1 MVSNIDTSIKIK
13 EKTVQKLNLLKY
25 KLGAKSIDE
34 VIERLL
40 KIISHFKLAEEL
52 KEIGGKK

>member
-1 MVSNIDTSIKIK
+1 MTITTLQISEETRN
-13 EKTVQKLNLLKY
+13 KLMKLKY
-25 KLGAKSIDE
+25 SLGAKSLED